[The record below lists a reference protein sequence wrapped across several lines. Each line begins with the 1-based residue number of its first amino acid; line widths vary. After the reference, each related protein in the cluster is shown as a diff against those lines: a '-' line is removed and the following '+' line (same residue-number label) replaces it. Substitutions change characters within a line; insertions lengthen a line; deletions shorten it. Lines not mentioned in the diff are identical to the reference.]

1 MRYTGEVTAD
11 DKEEV
16 SDQVLAERLAA
27 TVERIKDGKAA
38 QREQNRLVRE
48 ARRREWSQSQ
58 IAKALGVSQQAISKR
73 LTRPAKDATTE

>member
-1 MRYTGEVTAD
+1 MRYTGAVTAND
-11 DKEEV
+11 REV

-27 TVERIKDGKAA
+27 TVERIKDGQAA

-48 ARRREWSQSQ
+48 AHRRKWSQSR

-73 LTRPAKDATTE
+73 LNRPAKDATTE